1 MNRGKCSIKLQTL
14 GDNVTNRKL
23 VQTSISINFRNLIK
37 EAISRVNKKLKSKG
51 HTVLPTQDYEY
62 MKP

>member
-1 MNRGKCSIKLQTL
+1 MNRGKCSIKLQRL
-14 GDNVTNRKL
+14 GD
-23 VQTSISINFRNLIK
+23 ISINFRNLIK